1 MRGSYLQ
8 EALGDFAGNLVVL
21 VVRDALP
28 LVSALEA
35 QSTEAPVLIQG
46 LVEHPVH
53 GIGRLRAER
62 FPAQAH
68 SSICP
73 GCPECFLCKGEMTAV
88 WSNLPGLSVGNSVL
102 TGAGPPCLLL
112 TIPSGQDLE
121 SWQANQACGGPEGGL
136 EKASLAWPWRMSKV

>member
-1 MRGSYLQ
+1 MSAQARKQVSGKKGCAVRGSYLQ

-35 QSTEAPVLIQG
+35 QSTEVPVLIQG

-53 GIGRLRAER
+53 GIGRLRAEG

-73 GCPECFLCKGEMTAV
+73 SCPECFLCRGKRPQCGQTY
-88 WSNLPGLSVGNSVL
+88 LG
-102 TGAGPPCLLL
+102 CL
-112 TIPSGQDLE
+112 
-121 SWQANQACGGPEGGL
+121 
-136 EKASLAWPWRMSKV
+136 